1 MEDSLETLY
10 GWGRFR
16 SSRSLVHRPAAVE
29 AIQHLVQGSESGGLI
44 PRGLGRSYGDAAQA
58 SDAAVIDLSALNAI
72 QLDPQAGTVTA
83 GGGASL
89 NEILRVIVPA
99 GFFLPVTP
107 GTRNV
112 TVGGAIAAD
121 VHGKNHHIDG
131 SFGNHVVGLK
141 LIDGQGTLLTLT
153 PDDPDPS
160 GSEAFWAT
168 VGGMGLTGVIVEAT
182 FGLIP
187 ISSSL
192 ISVDTDRFRDLDA
205 LMAAMVEADHRYRYS
220 VAWVD
225 SLDPRGR
232 GVLTCG
238 DHAPAEQ
245 LGGVQRHDPLA
256 YDPRALAGAPAF
268 LPGGLLNTWTVRA
281 FNETWYRKAPQ
292 HREGELQAM
301 APYFHPLDGV
311 KDWNRIY
318 GPAGFLQ
325 YQFAVPDQASH
336 LVAHTLETLRKVGAP
351 SFLTVLKRFGPSNPA
366 PLSFPSAGWT
376 LAADVPAAIDGLLS
390 ALNDLDQEVAAA
402 GGRLYL
408 AKDSRQSAAMFQRTY
423 PRLEEWRASRR
434 RLDQR
439 GVFGS
444 DLSRRL
450 AI

>member
-1 MEDSLETLY
+1 
-10 GWGRFR
+10 
-16 SSRSLVHRPAAVE
+16 
-29 AIQHLVQGSESGGLI
+29 
-44 PRGLGRSYGDAAQA
+44 
-58 SDAAVIDLSALNAI
+58 
-72 QLDPQAGTVTA
+72 
-83 GGGASL
+83 
-89 NEILRVIVPA
+89 VIVPA

-121 VHGKNHHIDG
+121 VLGKNHHVDG
-131 SFGNHVVGLK
+131 SFVSHVRQLR
-141 LIDGQGTLLTLT
+141 LIDGQGALLTLS
-153 PDDPDPS
+153 PEDPDPA
-160 GSEAFWAT
+160 GRQAFWAS

-182 FGLIP
+182 FALIP

-192 ISVDTDRFRDLDA
+192 ISVDTDRYRDLDG
-205 LMAAMVEADHRYRYS
+205 LMAAMVAADARYRYS

-232 GVLTCG
+232 GVLSCG

-245 LGGVQRHDPLA
+245 LAGVQRQDPLA

-281 FNETWYRKAPQ
+281 FNETWYRKAPL
-292 HREGELQAM
+292 HCKDEFQAI

-336 LVAHTLETLRKVGAP
+336 LVARTLETLRKVGGP

-390 ALNDLDQEVAAA
+390 ALNGLDDEVAAA
-402 GGRLYL
+402 GGRTYL
-408 AKDSRQSAAMFQRTY
+408 AKDSRQSAAMFQRT
-423 PRLEEWRASRR
+423 
-434 RLDQR
+434 
-439 GVFGS
+439 
-444 DLSRRL
+444 
-450 AI
+450 